1 MRYYNFDRLIDKY
14 SSDFELLPEE
24 CSSYDSKGDLIK
36 RKLPPVKMRGAI
48 IGLSENKVY
57 RSDGVLTARDKHL
70 YTKESLGDITGVKVI
85 YGGDLYSVEEEPS
98 VGNSPFTGAFC
109 YVLKFISVFG
119 GGDDGKP

>member
-14 SSDFELLPEE
+14 SSDFELLTEVR
-24 CSSYDSKGDLIK
+24 SYYDSKGDLIK
-36 RKLPPVKMRGAI
+36 LRMPPAKKRGAI

-70 YTKESLGDITGVKVI
+70 YTRESLGDIRGVKVI
-85 YGGDLYSVEEEPS
+85 FGGDLYSVEEEPS

-109 YVLKFISVFG
+109 YVLKYISAF
-119 GGDDGKP
+119 DGK